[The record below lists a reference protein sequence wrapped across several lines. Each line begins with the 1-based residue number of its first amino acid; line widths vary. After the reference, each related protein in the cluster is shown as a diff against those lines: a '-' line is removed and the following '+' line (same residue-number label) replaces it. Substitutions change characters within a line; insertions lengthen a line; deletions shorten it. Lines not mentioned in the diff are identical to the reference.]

1 MLQAIIILSFQES
14 SQKTHSFLKK
24 NPVGKRFLFKIGGW
38 SGPSTIRS
46 LVMETN
52 QTRIIFQWKSN
63 PGKTVLYSQ
72 WVVRFIFFDQK
83 FVSFLH
89 RADSVYLNSPSV
101 LIKVNLFLSCVL
113 FHTSPPVE
121 EKENVTKLLMGV
133 KLWLPKWEKKKRKV
147 LRDYQVGTYLASIN
161 YQLDMDIYLTMKK
174 SSHHTE
180 KQFACRFWVE
190 FIQRLYDL
198 TELTFGTWE
207 SRCSK

>member
-1 MLQAIIILSFQES
+1 MIRPLHYKIIGNGNKPDS
-14 SQKTHSFLKK
+14 K
-24 NPVGKRFLFKIGGW
+24 LFK
-38 SGPSTIRS
+38 
-46 LVMETN
+46 
-52 QTRIIFQWKSN
+52 WKSN

-133 KLWLPKWEKKKRKV
+133 KLWLPKWEKKKKKV
-147 LRDYQVGTYLASIN
+147 LRDFQVGTYLASIN

>member
-52 QTRIIFQWKSN
+52 QTRNIFQWKSN

-133 KLWLPKWEKKKRKV
+133 KLWLPKWEKKKKKC
-147 LRDYQVGTYLASIN
+147 YGTS
-161 YQLDMDIYLTMKK
+161 KW
-174 SSHHTE
+174 E
-180 KQFACRFWVE
+180 P
-190 FIQRLYDL
+190 
-198 TELTFGTWE
+198 TWPPLITN
-207 SRCSK
+207 